1 MENYSLLIP
10 LLLLLSRE
18 GLSEF
23 REKWTTNR
31 HQQNLSKWISMFISP
46 SGEHVAIAV
55 GNEITILQ
63 RDDNYQEP
71 CGIFTYSYP
80 ITYTFGAWSEDHGV
94 LGVFD
99 STDTLYFIRANG
111 EEITRIT
118 KQHLKVPLPIISFVI
133 HDDKNVKKSCLCT
146 FSILASDGSVH
157 DIEISQDPSAS
168 ISTTSSSH
176 VDSLLQKNSL
186 KIFLVVGTYSI
197 SLWQWCRQ
205 SGLQQVSSSEFEGLY
220 TKTKG
225 YTDQMSSPKVVFS
238 PQGEFIATV
247 DWWLLYQCRRCIH
260 GVRRSRREQGDQR
273 RWMGTKGEIDGV
285 KSERRRRDGWERIDG
300 VKLERRRRDGWE

>member
-1 MENYSLLIP
+1 MENYSLLIH

-18 GLSEF
+18 G
-23 REKWTTNR
+23 
-31 HQQNLSKWISMFISP
+31 
-46 SGEHVAIAV
+46 
-55 GNEITILQ
+55 
-63 RDDNYQEP
+63 
-71 CGIFTYSYP
+71 SYP
-80 ITYTFGAWSEDHGV
+80 ITYIFGAWSEDHGV
-94 LGVFD
+94 LGVYD

-118 KQHLKVPLPIISFVI
+118 KQHLKVSLPIISFVI

-157 DIEISQDPSAS
+157 DIEISQDPS
-168 ISTTSSSH
+168 
-176 VDSLLQKNSL
+176 
-186 KIFLVVGTYSI
+186 TYSI

-205 SGLQQVSSSEFEGLY
+205 SGLQQVSSFEFEGLY

-247 DWWLLYQCRRCIH
+247 DNDNEVAAAFSMSPMYPW
-260 GVRRSRREQGDQR
+260 SS
-273 RWMGTKGEIDGV
+273 
-285 KSERRRRDGWERIDG
+285 SEPP
-300 VKLERRRRDGWE
+300 

>member
-10 LLLLLSRE
+10 LLLLLSCE

-23 REKWTTNR
+23 REKWTTNK

-46 SGEHVAIAV
+46 SGKHVAIAV

-71 CGIFTYSYP
+71 CRIFTCSYP

-94 LGVFD
+94 LGVYD
-99 STDTLYFIRANG
+99 STNTLYFIRANG
-111 EEITRIT
+111 YEITRIR

-133 HDDKNVKKSCLCT
+133 HDDKNMKKSCLCT

-168 ISTTSSSH
+168 ISTTSSSN
-176 VDSLLQKNSL
+176 VDSLLQKKFPQNISCCGSHPDSSL
-186 KIFLVVGTYSI
+186 LAVVSTYSI

-247 DWWLLYQCRRCIH
+247 DNDNEVAAAFSMSPMYPW
-260 GVRRSRREQGDQR
+260 SS
-273 RWMGTKGEIDGV
+273 
-285 KSERRRRDGWERIDG
+285 SEPS
-300 VKLERRRRDGWE
+300 